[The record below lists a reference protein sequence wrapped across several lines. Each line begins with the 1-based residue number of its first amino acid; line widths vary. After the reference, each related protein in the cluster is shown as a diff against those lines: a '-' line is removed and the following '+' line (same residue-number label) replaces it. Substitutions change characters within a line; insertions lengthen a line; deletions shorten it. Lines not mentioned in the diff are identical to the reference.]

1 MSYLSPSGVARAS
14 PGGRLPHQE
23 GQNEDKNE
31 ERLREKTK
39 KTFKLRKMRRVEL
52 LPTRDCEAGYAPA

>member
-1 MSYLSPSGVARAS
+1 MSYLSPSGVARAF

-39 KTFKLRKMRRVEL
+39 KMEIEENEESGTLTHPGL
-52 LPTRDCEAGYAPA
+52 